1 MKLPGQ
7 YNIFNTIEN
16 ALVVIITVAV
26 MKFTVVDPMASRYE
40 SRLDKQ
46 SAVIVELAK
55 IEKYKIQND
64 FEKMKTQ
71 KGGQIVLDLE
81 NKLNALEM
89 ESSAPLDTISGLPDK
104 KGFFKRLFG
113 GK

>member
-1 MKLPGQ
+1 MKIPGQ

-16 ALVVIITVAV
+16 ALVVLITVAV
-26 MKFTVVDPMASRYE
+26 MKFTVIDPMAHRYE

-55 IEKYKIQND
+55 IEKYKIEND

-81 NKLNALEM
+81 NKLSALE
-89 ESSAPLDTISGLPDK
+89 SSTPPDTISEQEK

-113 GK
+113 GKDN